1 MRRFAPR
8 LSQVRWL
15 DVYVGGIVALGG
27 AVAALA
33 IVTGVP
39 TVPAWQV
46 VLLAVCCGAT
56 QLVRTSLPRSSSVS
70 PAVVI
75 SFAALV
81 WLRPGGGAAAVA
93 AQIGGLPALV
103 ATATLGLLPWMS
115 IQLYASKARQ
125 AAAAIPMLGIS
136 GQRPD
141 APTGER
147 PLPVRC

>member
-56 QLVRTSLPRSSSVS
+56 QLVPTSLPRSSSVS

-81 WLRPGGGAAAVA
+81 CSSAAPVCGRAICIIRPSALTPMRLGVWLPKKA
-93 AQIGGLPALV
+93 PARFDIL
-103 ATATLGLLPWMS
+103 
-115 IQLYASKARQ
+115 
-125 AAAAIPMLGIS
+125 
-136 GQRPD
+136 
-141 APTGER
+141 
-147 PLPVRC
+147 

>member
-81 WLRPGGGAAAVA
+81 WLGPGGAVIVGWSGALLHAVVRRQALSRAAFNAAVWALAATAGAAVYRVL
-93 AQIGGLPALV
+93 GGVP
-103 ATATLGLLPWMS
+103 S
-115 IQLYASKARQ
+115 
-125 AAAAIPMLGIS
+125 
-136 GQRPD
+136 
-141 APTGER
+141 
-147 PLPVRC
+147 